1 MYLALPVS
9 SGGFTRAIHV
19 SSYSRIQAKVV
30 IYFAYGAITF
40 WGTASQQFLLY
51 RQFVTLYQ
59 INLDA
64 RILQP
69 QDPKTL
75 VWAFPF
81 SLAATQGITRVAF
94 YSHEHTREQNATHI
108 VLFSSGY

>member
-1 MYLALPVS
+1 M
-9 SGGFTRAIHV
+9 H
-19 SSYSRIQAKVV
+19 
-30 IYFAYGAITF
+30 FAYGAITL

-69 QDPKTL
+69 SFPKKE

-81 SLAATQGITRVAF
+81 SLAATRGITRVAF
-94 YSHEHTREQNATHI
+94 HSYEHTRERNATHI